1 MSEWQAP
8 KLVQIPLLSKVTWPY
23 NFTKLCKEKKGV
35 LIWFVIIYWLISI
48 GIGLWAAL
56 RVKNTADFAAAG
68 HSLPLPIVTATV
80 FATWFGAEAV
90 LGVPATFLKEG
101 LGGIVAD
108 PFGSSMC
115 LILVGLF
122 FARHLYNRRMLTIG
136 DFFREKYGRTVEVLV
151 TLCIVV
157 SYLGWVAAQIK
168 ALGLVFNVVSDGS
181 ISQTAGMMIGA
192 GSVLIYTLFGGMW
205 SVAITDFVQMIIIV
219 IGMLYIG
226 GEMAGQTGGIA
237 VVIEH
242 AAAAGQFSNFWP
254 DMNLASVLGFIAA
267 LCTMML
273 GSIPQQDVFQRIT
286 SSKNV
291 NIAVQAAILGGILY
305 FIFAFVPIYLAY
317 SATLISPDLVKKYLH
332 TDPQM
337 ILPKLIL
344 NHAPL
349 IAQVMFFGALLSA
362 IKSCASAT
370 LLAPSVTFAE
380 NIVRGFFKHLTDQEL
395 LKIMRITVL
404 CFSVAVTFFAINSEL
419 SIFKMVESAYK
430 VTLVAAFV
438 PLAFGVYWPRAN
450 SLGGLLSVVC
460 GLAVWISCEI
470 LAPNAILPPQLAG
483 LLASIMGMILGSLV
497 SKDLLKA
504 V

>member
-1 MSEWQAP
+1 M
-8 KLVQIPLLSKVTWPY
+8 
-23 NFTKLCKEKKGV
+23 
-35 LIWFVIIYWLISI
+35 LIWFVIIYWVVSV

-80 FATWFGAEAV
+80 FATWFGSETV
-90 LGVPATFLKEG
+90 LGIPATFLKDG
-101 LGGIVAD
+101 FGGIVAD
-108 PFGSSMC
+108 PFGSSLC

-168 ALGLVFNVVSDGS
+168 ALGLVFNVVSEGA
-181 ISQTAGMMIGA
+181 ITQTGGMLIGA

-205 SVAITDFVQMIIIV
+205 AVAITDFIQMIIIV
-219 IGMLYIG
+219 VGMLYIG
-226 GEMAGQTGGIA
+226 GEMTAQTGGIG
-237 VVIEH
+237 VVIER
-242 AAAAGQFSNFWP
+242 ASAAGKFNFWP
-254 DMNLASVLGFIAA
+254 EMNLASILGFVAA

-291 NIAVQAAILGGILY
+291 NIAVQAALLGGVLY
-305 FIFAFVPIYLAY
+305 FIFAFVPLYLAY
-317 SATLISPDLVKKYLH
+317 SATIINPGLVNQYLD

-337 ILPKLIL
+337 ILPKLIM

-380 NIVRGFFKHLTDQEL
+380 NIVRGFFKHLSDQDL

-404 CFSVAVTFFAINSEL
+404 CFTVVVTFFAINSQL

-450 SLGGLLSVVC
+450 SLGGLLSVVF
-460 GLAVWISCEI
+460 GLTMWISCEI
-470 LAPNAILPPQLAG
+470 LAPNAIMPPQLAG
-483 LLASIMGMILGSLV
+483 LCASILGMLIGGLV
-497 SKDLLKA
+497 PKGLLKA
-504 V
+504 I

>member
-1 MSEWQAP
+1 M
-8 KLVQIPLLSKVTWPY
+8 
-23 NFTKLCKEKKGV
+23 
-35 LIWFVIIYWLISI
+35 LIWFVIIYWVVSV

-80 FATWFGAEAV
+80 FATWFGSEAV
-90 LGVPATFLKEG
+90 LGIPAIFLKEG
-101 LGGIVAD
+101 LGGIVSD
-108 PFGSSMC
+108 PFGSSLC

-122 FARHLYNRRMLTIG
+122 FAKHLYNRRMLTIG

-181 ISQTAGMMIGA
+181 ISQTAGMIIGA

-205 SVAITDFVQMIIIV
+205 SVAITDFIQMIIVV

-226 GEMAGQTGGIA
+226 GEMTAQTGGIG

-242 AAAAGQFSNFWP
+242 AAAAGKFSNFWP
-254 DMNLASVLGFIAA
+254 DMNLASILGFTAA

-291 NIAVQAAILGGILY
+291 NIAVQAAILGGVLY
-305 FIFAFVPIYLAY
+305 FIFAFIPLYLAY
-317 SATLISPDLVKKYLH
+317 SATLINPDLVKKYLD

-344 NHAPL
+344 NHAP
-349 IAQVMFFGALLSA
+349 IVAQVMFFGALLSA

-380 NIVRGFFKHLTDQEL
+380 NIVRGFFKHLTDHDL

-404 CFSVAVTFFAINSEL
+404 CFSVVVTFFAINSEL

-450 SLGGLLSVVC
+450 SLGGLLAIIF
-460 GLAVWISCEI
+460 GLTVWIGCEI
-470 LAPNAILPPQLAG
+470 FATKSILPPQLAG
-483 LLASIMGMILGSLV
+483 LFASIAGMLLGSLLP
-497 SKDLLKA
+497 KDMLKM

>member
-1 MSEWQAP
+1 M
-8 KLVQIPLLSKVTWPY
+8 
-23 NFTKLCKEKKGV
+23 
-35 LIWFVIIYWLISI
+35 LIWFVIIYWVISV

-80 FATWFGAEAV
+80 FATWFGSEAI
-90 LGVPATFLKEG
+90 LGIPAIFLKEG
-101 LGGIVAD
+101 LGGIVSD
-108 PFGSSMC
+108 PFGSSLC

-122 FARHLYNRRMLTIG
+122 FAKHLYNRRMLTIG

-181 ISQTAGMMIGA
+181 ISQTAGMIIGA

-205 SVAITDFVQMIIIV
+205 SVAITDFIQMIIVV

-226 GEMAGQTGGIA
+226 GEMTAQTGGIG

-242 AAAAGQFSNFWP
+242 AAAAGKFSNFWP
-254 DMNLASVLGFIAA
+254 DMNLASILGFTAA

-291 NIAVQAAILGGILY
+291 NIAVQAAILGGVLY
-305 FIFAFVPIYLAY
+305 FIFAFIPLYLAY
-317 SATLISPDLVKKYLH
+317 SATLINPDLVKKYLD

-344 NHAPL
+344 NHAP
-349 IAQVMFFGALLSA
+349 IFAQVMFFGALLSA

-380 NIVRGFFKHLTDQEL
+380 NIVRGFFKHLTDHDL

-404 CFSVAVTFFAINSEL
+404 CFSIAVTFFAINSEL

-450 SLGGLLSVVC
+450 SLGGLLAVIC
-460 GLAVWISCEI
+460 GLTVWIGCEI
-470 LAPNAILPPQLAG
+470 FAPNSILPPQLAG
-483 LLASIMGMILGSLV
+483 LFASIAGMLLGSLLP
-497 SKDLLKA
+497 KDMLK
-504 V
+504 VV

>member
-1 MSEWQAP
+1 M
-8 KLVQIPLLSKVTWPY
+8 
-23 NFTKLCKEKKGV
+23 
-35 LIWFVIIYWLISI
+35 LIWFVIIYWVVSV

-80 FATWFGAEAV
+80 FATWFGSEAV
-90 LGVPATFLKEG
+90 LGIPATFLKEG
-101 LGGIVAD
+101 LGGIVSD
-108 PFGSSMC
+108 PFGSSLC

-151 TLCIVV
+151 TLCIVI
-157 SYLGWVAAQIK
+157 SYLGWVSAQIK

-181 ISQTAGMMIGA
+181 IAQTAGMLIGA

-205 SVAITDFVQMIIIV
+205 SVAITDFIQMIIIV
-219 IGMLYIG
+219 VGMLYIG
-226 GEMAGQTGGIA
+226 GEMTTQAGGVGI
-237 VVIEH
+237 VFDH
-242 AAAAGQFSNFWP
+242 ALAAGQFSNFWP
-254 DMNLASVLGFIAA
+254 DMNLASILGFTAA

-291 NIAVQAAILGGILY
+291 NIAVQAALLGGVLY
-305 FIFAFVPIYLAY
+305 FVFAFVPLYLAY
-317 SATLISPDLVKKYLH
+317 SATIISPDLVKQYID

-380 NIVRGFFKHLTDQEL
+380 NIVRGLFKHLSDQDL

-404 CFSVAVTFFAINSEL
+404 CFTVAVTFFAINSEL
-419 SIFKMVESAYK
+419 SIFKMVENAYK
-430 VTLVAAFV
+430 ITLVAAFV
-438 PLAFGVYWPRAN
+438 PLAFGVYWSRAN
-450 SLGGLLSVVC
+450 SLGGLLAVLG
-460 GLAVWISCEI
+460 GLVTWIGCEI
-470 LAPNAILPPQLAG
+470 IAPTAILPPQLAG
-483 LLASIMGMILGSLV
+483 LLASIIGMLLGGLIAGPRPTACSGVLD
-497 SKDLLKA
+497 K
-504 V
+504 

>member
-1 MSEWQAP
+1 M
-8 KLVQIPLLSKVTWPY
+8 
-23 NFTKLCKEKKGV
+23 
-35 LIWFVIIYWLISI
+35 LIWFVIIYWVVSV

-80 FATWFGAEAV
+80 FATWFGSETV
-90 LGVPATFLKEG
+90 LGIPATFLKDG
-101 LGGIVAD
+101 FGGIVAD
-108 PFGSSMC
+108 PFGSSLC

-168 ALGLVFNVVSDGS
+168 ALGLVFNVVSEGAITQ
-181 ISQTAGMMIGA
+181 ISGMLIGA

-205 SVAITDFVQMIIIV
+205 AVAITDFIQMIIIV
-219 IGMLYIG
+219 VGMLYIG
-226 GEMAGQTGGIA
+226 GEMTVQTGGIG
-237 VVIEH
+237 VVVER
-242 AAAAGQFSNFWP
+242 AYAAGKFNFWP
-254 DMNLASVLGFIAA
+254 EMNLASILGFVAA

-291 NIAVQAAILGGILY
+291 NIAVQAALLGGVLY
-305 FIFAFVPIYLAY
+305 FIFAFVPLYLAY
-317 SATLISPDLVKKYLH
+317 SATIINPGLVNQYLD

-337 ILPKLIL
+337 ILPKLIM

-380 NIVRGFFKHLTDQEL
+380 NIVRGFFKRLSDQDL

-404 CFSVAVTFFAINSEL
+404 CFTVVVTFFAINSQL

-438 PLAFGVYWPRAN
+438 PLAFGVYWSRAN
-450 SLGGLLSVVC
+450 SLGGLLSVVF
-460 GLAVWISCEI
+460 GLTMWISCEI
-470 LAPNAILPPQLAG
+470 LAPNAIMPPQLAG
-483 LLASIMGMILGSLV
+483 LCASIIGMLLGGLV
-497 SKDLLKA
+497 PQGLLKA
-504 V
+504 I

>member
-1 MSEWQAP
+1 
-8 KLVQIPLLSKVTWPY
+8 
-23 NFTKLCKEKKGV
+23 
-35 LIWFVIIYWLISI
+35 
-48 GIGLWAAL
+48 
-56 RVKNTADFAAAG
+56 
-68 HSLPLPIVTATV
+68 
-80 FATWFGAEAV
+80 
-90 LGVPATFLKEG
+90 
-101 LGGIVAD
+101 
-108 PFGSSMC
+108 
-115 LILVGLF
+115 
-122 FARHLYNRRMLTIG
+122 MLTIG

-168 ALGLVFNVVSDGS
+168 ALGLVFNVVSEGS
-181 ISQTAGMMIGA
+181 ISQTGGMLIGA

-205 SVAITDFVQMIIIV
+205 SVAITDFIQMIIIV

-226 GEMAGQTGGIA
+226 GEMTTQTGGIG

-254 DMNLASVLGFIAA
+254 DMNLASILGFVAA

-291 NIAVQAAILGGILY
+291 NIAVNAAILGGVLY
-305 FIFAFVPIYLAY
+305 FIFAFVPMYLAY
-317 SATLISPDLVKKYLH
+317 SATLINPGLVKEYLD

-344 NHAPL
+344 NHAPI

-380 NIVRGFFKHLTDQEL
+380 NIVRGFFKHLSDHDL
-395 LKIMRITVL
+395 LKVMRITVL
-404 CFSVAVTFFAINSEL
+404 CFAVVVTFFAINSEL

-430 VTLVAAFV
+430 VTLVTAFV
-438 PLAFGVYWPRAN
+438 PLLCGVYWSKATP
-450 SLGGLLSVVC
+450 LGGLLAVTLGLVSWIMMETILPHGVIPPQMV
-460 GLAVWISCEI
+460 GLAFSFLGMFVGSALIPSEI
-470 LAPNAILPPQLAG
+470 VKERSQT
-483 LLASIMGMILGSLV
+483 S
-497 SKDLLKA
+497 
-504 V
+504 

>member
-1 MSEWQAP
+1 M
-8 KLVQIPLLSKVTWPY
+8 
-23 NFTKLCKEKKGV
+23 
-35 LIWFVIIYWLISI
+35 LIWFVIIYWVLSV

-80 FATWFGAEAV
+80 FATWFGSEAV
-90 LGVPATFLKEG
+90 LGIPATFLKEG
-101 LGGIVAD
+101 LGGIVSD
-108 PFGSSMC
+108 PFGSSLC

-181 ISQTAGMMIGA
+181 ITQTAGMLIGA

-205 SVAITDFVQMIIIV
+205 SVAITDFIQMIIIV
-219 IGMLYIG
+219 VGMLYIG
-226 GEMAGQTGGIA
+226 GEITAQTGGVG
-237 VVIEH
+237 VVLEH
-242 AAAAGQFSNFWP
+242 AVAAGQFSNFWP
-254 DMNLASVLGFIAA
+254 DMNLASILGFTAA

-291 NIAVQAAILGGILY
+291 NIAVQAALLGGVLY
-305 FIFAFVPIYLAY
+305 FVFAFVPLYLAY
-317 SATLISPDLVKKYLH
+317 SATIISPDLVNQYIN

-344 NHAPL
+344 NHAPI

-380 NIVRGFFKHLTDQEL
+380 NILRGFFKHLSDHDL
-395 LKIMRITVL
+395 LKVMRITVL
-404 CFSVAVTFFAINSEL
+404 CFTLVVTFFAINSSL
-419 SIFKMVESAYK
+419 SIFKMVENAYK

-438 PLAFGVYWPRAN
+438 PLAFGVYWSRAN

-460 GLAVWISCEI
+460 GLVVWISCEV
-470 LAPNAILPPQLAG
+470 LAPEAILPPQLAG
-483 LLASIMGMILGSLV
+483 LFASIAGMLLGGLV
-497 SKDLLKA
+497 PRTRLIAS
-504 V
+504 

>member
-1 MSEWQAP
+1 M
-8 KLVQIPLLSKVTWPY
+8 LL
-23 NFTKLCKEKKGV
+23 
-35 LIWFVIIYWLISI
+35 WFVIIYWVISV

-80 FATWFGAEAV
+80 FATWFGSETV
-90 LGVPATFLKEG
+90 LGIPATFLKEG
-101 LGGIVAD
+101 LGGIVSD

-168 ALGLVFNVVSDGS
+168 ALGLVFNVVSDGG
-181 ISQTAGMMIGA
+181 ISQTGGMLIGA

-205 SVAITDFVQMIIIV
+205 SVAITDFIQMIIIV
-219 IGMLYIG
+219 VGMLYIG
-226 GEMAGQTGGIA
+226 GEMSAQTGGLS
-237 VVIEH
+237 VVFEH

-254 DMNLASVLGFIAA
+254 DMNLASILGFVAA

-291 NIAVQAAILGGILY
+291 NIAVQAAILGGVLY
-305 FIFAFVPIYLAY
+305 FIFAFVPLFLAY
-317 SATLISPDLVKKYLH
+317 SATIIDPDMVKQYLH

-370 LLAPSVTFAE
+370 LLAPSVTFTE
-380 NIVRGFFKHLTDQEL
+380 NILKGFLKQLSDQDS
-395 LKIMRITVL
+395 LKVMRITVL
-404 CFSVAVTFFAINSEL
+404 CFAVAVTFFAINSSL
-419 SIFKMVESAYK
+419 SIFKMVENAYK

-438 PLAFGVYWPRAN
+438 PLAFGVYWSKAN
-450 SLGGLLSVVC
+450 SLGAL
-460 GLAVWISCEI
+460 LAVLGGLIVWIGCEI
-470 LAPNAILPPQLAG
+470 LTPTAILPPQLAG
-483 LLASIMGMILGSLV
+483 LLASIVGMILGSLV
-497 SKDLLKA
+497 PKTYLKVKA
-504 V
+504 S